1 MKEPS
6 LKWRRIRFAAL
17 ERAQREV
24 VQSLTTLHALHFGV
38 CLLFLVGWVRFTL
51 AAPSIEGVGMLEA
64 VQIFLVAT
72 AGLLVPV
79 FTGAVAVLAFT
90 GYRIRRLIEE

>member
-6 LKWRRIRFAAL
+6 LQWRRIRFAVL
-17 ERAQREV
+17 ERAQRET
-24 VQSLTTLHALHFGV
+24 VQPLTSLHALHFGV
-38 CLLFLVGWVRFTL
+38 CLLFLAGLARFTL
-51 AAPSIEGVGMLEA
+51 AAPSIEDVGILEA
-64 VQIFLVAT
+64 AQIFLVAT

-90 GYRIRRLIEE
+90 DQRMRRLIEE